1 MIRIEGKRMAT
12 LTRKQ
17 IMLSQENLSRLHEWT
32 ARYDLSEAEL
42 VRRAIQAYDPDE
54 AVVASISQEQEREA
68 AAMLE
73 QIEAALKSAM
83 AAVDD
88 SNRQILQTLAG
99 LVDSEQRSAITREV
113 QQEVAEN
120 PGFLDE
126 VADLMGGLNEDAA

>member
-1 MIRIEGKRMAT
+1 MAT

>member
-1 MIRIEGKRMAT
+1 MAT

-54 AVVASISQEQEREA
+54 ALVASISQEQEWEA

>member
-1 MIRIEGKRMAT
+1 MAT

-113 QQEVAEN
+113 HQEVAEN
-120 PGFLDE
+120 AGILDE
-126 VADLMGGLNEDAA
+126 VTELMGGLNADAT

>member
-1 MIRIEGKRMAT
+1 MAT

-54 AVVASISQEQEREA
+54 ALVASISQEQEWEA

-113 QQEVAEN
+113 HQEVAEN
-120 PGFLDE
+120 AGILDE
-126 VADLMGGLNEDAA
+126 VTELMGGLNADAT

>member
-1 MIRIEGKRMAT
+1 MAT

-54 AVVASISQEQEREA
+54 ALVASISQEQEWEA

-73 QIEAALKSAM
+73 QIEAALKCAM

-113 QQEVAEN
+113 HQEVAEN
-120 PGFLDE
+120 AGILDE
-126 VADLMGGLNEDAA
+126 VTELMGGLNADAT